1 MSITLELGATSVD
14 LHPDLFWEDENSWHP
29 VEQKVE
35 RSITGALIVQAA
47 ERLDG
52 KGRPITLRPIDDQS
66 AWMRG
71 EVVSQLRNWAAVPAQ
86 VLTLTLRG
94 VTYSV
99 LFRHQ
104 DGSAIEADPVVFFSD
119 ADDQDFYR
127 VTIRL
132 MVV

>member
-1 MSITLELGATSVD
+1 MSITISVGATSVD
-14 LHPDLFWEDENSWHP
+14 LHPDLYWADEFSWHP
-29 VEQKVE
+29 VEQKVD

-52 KGRPITLRPIDDQS
+52 KGRPITLQPIDDQS

-104 DGSAIEADPVVFFSD
+104 DGAAIEADPVVFFSD
-119 ADDQDFYR
+119 AGDQDFYR